1 MPIRA
6 RLEHLIQM
14 FGTLHPA
21 EQVDRDR
28 HRRRSAYE
36 GIDEMAA
43 RIAAIDA
50 SRIVETREV
59 DAA

>member
-1 MPIRA
+1 MPIRD

-21 EQVDRDR
+21 EQVELD
-28 HRRRSAYE
+28 RRRRHSAFE
-36 GIDEMAA
+36 GIEEMAA

-50 SRIVETREV
+50 ARDDAAREV
-59 DAA
+59 TAA

>member
-6 RLEHLIQM
+6 RLELLIQM

-21 EQVDRDR
+21 EQVELDRR
-28 HRRRSAYE
+28 RRRSAFE
-36 GIDEMAA
+36 GIEEMAA

-50 SRIVETREV
+50 ARDDAAREV
-59 DAA
+59 TAA

>member
-1 MPIRA
+1 MPIRD

-21 EQVDRDR
+21 EQVELDRR
-28 HRRRSAYE
+28 RRRSAYD

-43 RIAAIDA
+43 RIAAVDA
-50 SRIVETREV
+50 ARDDATREV
-59 DAA
+59 TAA